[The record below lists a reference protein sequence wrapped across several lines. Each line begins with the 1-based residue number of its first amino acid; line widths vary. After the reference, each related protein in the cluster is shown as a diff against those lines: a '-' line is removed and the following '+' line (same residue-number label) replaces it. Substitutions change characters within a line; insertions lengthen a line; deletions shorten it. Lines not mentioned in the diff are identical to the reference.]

1 MQSQI
6 ALWSTKYQKAPFVSF
21 SLGLVLIIV
30 ISKNK
35 RGCESNCNKRG
46 KKRLATWF
54 HFTFF
59 KIIQFTPNTITCH
72 TPFDFVKHL
81 SVLSEPA
88 EVRWISKCTSRG
100 INGPTVPLTHP
111 PNVWQTIQAAKQP
124 WGRKDV
130 EKLRSRSPR
139 TKLLLVF
146 LQKAFSNNWR
156 WKENQTQVYK
166 FHFISTFKQR
176 QIVVDLKTNEIQI
189 KILFISVVL
198 LS

>member
-21 SLGLVLIIV
+21 SLDLVLIIV

-54 HFTFF
+54 NFTFF

-81 SVLSEPA
+81 SVPSEPA
-88 EVRWISKCTSRG
+88 EVRWISKCTSSG
-100 INGPTVPLTHP
+100 KNGPTVPLTHP
-111 PNVWQTIQAAKQP
+111 PNVWQTIQAAPAKEIKQNSLEAGKTWKNYALAP
-124 WGRKDV
+124 L
-130 EKLRSRSPR
+130 ERSCFWSSCR
-139 TKLLLVF
+139 KLLVTIEDE
-146 LQKAFSNNWR
+146 K
-156 WKENQTQVYK
+156 
-166 FHFISTFKQR
+166 
-176 QIVVDLKTNEIQI
+176 KTRHKCINS
-189 KILFISVVL
+189 ILFLPLNRDKSW
-198 LS
+198 STWKQMKYK